1 MRYLLLAMTLL
12 LTACQT
18 NPQNS
23 TPKQLVQRTMA
34 FEDVVRWGALEK
46 MVIFTKIDPNK
57 PVIVPEGLGNVRVTG
72 YELASGL
79 AMVKP
84 DRWKQTAVIDYVLTD
99 RQIVRQLIDHQIW
112 ASDDEGKSW
121 YRENPLPQFN

>member
-1 MRYLLLAMTLL
+1 MRYLLLAMVLV

-18 NPQNS
+18 ARHGTAPE
-23 TPKQLVQRTMA
+23 KLVHRTQG
-34 FEDVVRWGALEK
+34 FEDVVRWGALQK
-46 MVIFTKIDPNK
+46 MVVFTKIDPDK
-57 PVIVPEGLGNVRVTG
+57 PVTIPAGLDNVRVTG

-79 AMVKP
+79 TEVTP
-84 DRWKQTAVIDYVLTD
+84 TRWRQTAVIDYVLTD

-112 ASDDEGKSW
+112 ASDDDGKSW